1 VEGCKDPAPFGRYC
15 LRCDQEITA
24 LREMARLKDE
34 RRQEKRARRATRRT
48 FAGICRAV
56 YNRLWIANLVFVLGV
71 IVYLAAVY
79 GYAFIEWLQLGGW
92 Q

>member
-1 VEGCKDPAPFGRYC
+1 MDGNYC
-15 LRCDQEITA
+15 SRCDEEIRA
-24 LREMARLKDE
+24 LRQMAALKDA
-34 RRQEKRARRATRRT
+34 RRELKRARRATRRT

-79 GYAFIEWLQLGGW
+79 GYAFIEWLQLGGEL
-92 Q
+92 